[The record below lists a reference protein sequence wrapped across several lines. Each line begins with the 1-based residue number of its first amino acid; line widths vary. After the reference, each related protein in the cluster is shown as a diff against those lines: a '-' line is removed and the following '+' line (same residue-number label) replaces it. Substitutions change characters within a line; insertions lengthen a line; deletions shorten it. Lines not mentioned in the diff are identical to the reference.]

1 MVKKVAVIGAGC
13 SGLGAVKCCLEEGL
27 EPTCFEKSDDIGGLW
42 NFKEEVEEGRG
53 SIYKSLVTNGS
64 KEMMCY
70 SDFLIPDDFPNY
82 LHNSKVLEYLKLYA
96 KHFGLM
102 EHIKLKTKV
111 CMVKKRIDY
120 SITGQWEVVTETDGI
135 ERFKGKCFHSQ
146 EYKYPDGFKG
156 KRVLVVGIGNSGADI
171 ATELSHVSAK
181 VLLSSRRG
189 AWIMSRTGE
198 GGYPYGLLFLTRFKT
213 WLRLS
218 LPNPVVFWLVERHL
232 NHRFD
237 QSNYGLQRDSNSW
250 KEILVSD
257 DLPYCI
263 IRGSV
268 VVKPSVAEF
277 SESSVTFDDGTSED
291 IDIIIFAT
299 GFHPAF
305 PFLEESVIKPS
316 INKCSLY
323 KYVFPPDLEK
333 PTLSFIGMIK
343 PIGSILNTAE
353 IQARWATR
361 VVRGLNKLP
370 SLEKRLEEIAERSKM
385 VTKRYGTPQGNALQI
400 ELIEYRDEIASEI
413 GVKPNIFQLLLTDP
427 VLALQVFFGACT
439 SPQYRLT
446 GPGKWDGARNAILT
460 TWDRV
465 VKPTKTRVTKNK
477 YRSFPLSTQLGLLC
491 LFTLFAFV
499 FLSD

>member
-120 SITGQWEVVTETDGI
+120 SITGQWEVVTETDGKQETAIFDAVMVCSGTYVEPSLPLESCYGI

-237 QSNYGLQRDSNSW
+237 QSNYGLQRDR
-250 KEILVSD
+250 IPL
-257 DLPYCI
+257 
-263 IRGSV
+263 
-268 VVKPSVAEF
+268 
-277 SESSVTFDDGTSED
+277 
-291 IDIIIFAT
+291 
-299 GFHPAF
+299 
-305 PFLEESVIKPS
+305 
-316 INKCSLY
+316 
-323 KYVFPPDLEK
+323 
-333 PTLSFIGMIK
+333 
-343 PIGSILNTAE
+343 
-353 IQARWATR
+353 
-361 VVRGLNKLP
+361 
-370 SLEKRLEEIAERSKM
+370 
-385 VTKRYGTPQGNALQI
+385 
-400 ELIEYRDEIASEI
+400 
-413 GVKPNIFQLLLTDP
+413 
-427 VLALQVFFGACT
+427 
-439 SPQYRLT
+439 
-446 GPGKWDGARNAILT
+446 
-460 TWDRV
+460 
-465 VKPTKTRVTKNK
+465 KTRVETGNK
-477 YRSFPLSTQLGLLC
+477 H
-491 LFTLFAFV
+491 
-499 FLSD
+499 